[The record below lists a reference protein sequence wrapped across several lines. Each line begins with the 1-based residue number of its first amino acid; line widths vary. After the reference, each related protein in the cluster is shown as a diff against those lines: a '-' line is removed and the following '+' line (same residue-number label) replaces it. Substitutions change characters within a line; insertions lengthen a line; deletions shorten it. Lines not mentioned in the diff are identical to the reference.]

1 MILSHEN
8 PELYVFIEDIKKY
21 PYFLRR
27 GECITAFDVGFTME
41 EIKDLRVQWIIVEFD
56 KQLEDSDKLT
66 IFDVKNV
73 VEIYVLIMY
82 TEY

>member
-41 EIKDLRVQWIIVEFD
+41 EIKVLRVKE
-56 KQLEDSDKLT
+56 
-66 IFDVKNV
+66 
-73 VEIYVLIMY
+73 
-82 TEY
+82 